1 MAKEDSRLVVTFE
14 SHAVHNE
21 TLSREKGRPVFDDM
35 EICRI
40 RMAGDRQNAPAFPAW
55 AEAPGGVEDEDGFV
69 RPGTY
74 AEKYADQYARFKK
87 GQAQTQDG
95 TPVDQLPF
103 LTKAKR
109 EELKRLNIYTA
120 ESLAALDGQNL
131 KTLGQDGR
139 DWKNQAQAYIDNA
152 SGSAAATRQSLEIE
166 ALRKELA
173 ELKKDR
179 AQFIAEP
186 APVAPVPEAEKDT
199 PSDYEDFTD
208 EDLKTYIKEAT
219 GVAPKGNPN
228 HATLVRMAQELD
240 DQNK

>member
-14 SHAVHNE
+14 NHAVPNKTRSDLE
-21 TLSREKGRPVFDDM
+21 GRPIFDDM

-40 RMAGDRQNAPAFPAW
+40 RTAGDRQNMGAYPAW
-55 AEAPGGVEDEDGFV
+55 AEAPPWVEDGFS
-69 RPGTY
+69 RSGTY

-120 ESLAALDGQNL
+120 ESLAALDGANL

-166 ALRKELA
+166 ALKKELA

-186 APVAPVPEAEKDT
+186 ATVVPVPEAEKDT